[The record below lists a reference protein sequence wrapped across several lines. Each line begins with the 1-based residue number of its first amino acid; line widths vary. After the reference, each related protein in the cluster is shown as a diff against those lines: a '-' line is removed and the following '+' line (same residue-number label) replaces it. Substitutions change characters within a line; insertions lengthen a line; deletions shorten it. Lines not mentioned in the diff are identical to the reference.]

1 MYERGEQA
9 ISTRREFLRRSALGA
24 AALGL
29 AACSPAVPTASG
41 APAAAA
47 TPTGTPQP
55 KRGGVLTWGQW
66 DANTLIDPA
75 NPSGS
80 ASLEIIGNVLDP
92 VILLDDA
99 LNIRPLL
106 ATKWQIEDSAKRY
119 TFTLRDDVRFHD
131 GTPLDSTAVKRTW
144 DRILDPRTKAPGV
157 AALFGAVDTIT
168 APDPRT
174 VVITYKDSNYSL
186 PYQLWRPYL
195 GILSPKQ
202 LDAAK
207 PGDQLTS
214 LVGTGPFKWNGVS
227 ADGVVSLKANADY
240 AWASDLFSNKK
251 GPYLDEIRF
260 RSVTETGTRT
270 ATLESGESLLID
282 EIAEPDYARLKA
294 DQRFTFVET
303 IRRGP
308 PIGFFINVQRP
319 PTNEVAVRQALNFA
333 IDRKAIVDK
342 LYFGVHRPAVGV
354 LTEGVWARLDEL
366 ETRYTFDQ
374 AKAKQLLD
382 DAGWKA
388 GAGGIREKNGQKL
401 SLVLATFRDPW
412 STIADVVQSQYRE
425 VGIDVQVNKLAR
437 GPYLDLVRSPQNLH
451 NLCASAG
458 GGFDPDLLRERYGGA
473 AVRNTNFS
481 NLADPTLDA
490 LLNMGPKQ
498 PLGSAERRKTY
509 EDAQRRLMDLAP
521 VVSILTQLRVEASAK
536 RVRALRMGPDG
547 LNAQPLNDVW
557 IDQ

>member
-1 MYERGEQA
+1 MNERRERA

-29 AACSPAVPTASG
+29 AACSQAVPTASG
-41 APAAAA
+41 APAAATA
-47 TPTGTPQP
+47 TGTPQP
-55 KRGGVLTWGQW
+55 KRGGVLTWAQW

-92 VILLDDA
+92 VILLDDS

-144 DRILDPRTKAPGV
+144 DRILDPRTV
-157 AALFGAVDTIT
+157 L
-168 APDPRT
+168 
-174 VVITYKDSNYSL
+174 ITYKDSNYSL

-207 PGDQLTS
+207 PGEQLTS

-240 AWASDLFSNKK
+240 AWASDLFGNKK
-251 GPYLDEIRF
+251 GPYLDEVRF

-270 ATLESGESLLID
+270 ATLESGESLQID

-294 DQRFTFVET
+294 DTRFTFVET

-319 PTNEVAVRQALNFA
+319 PTNELAVRQALNFA

-354 LTEGVWARLDEL
+354 LTEGVWGRLDEL

-388 GAGGIREKNGQKL
+388 GAGGIREKSGQKL

-425 VGIDVQVNKLAR
+425 IGIDVQVNKLAR

-458 GGFDPDLLRERYGGA
+458 SGFDPDLLRERYGGA

-481 NLADPTLDA
+481 NLADPALDA
-490 LLNMGPKQ
+490 LLNTGPKQ
-498 PLGSAERRKTY
+498 ALGSAERRKTY

-521 VVSILTQLRVEASAK
+521 VVSILTQIRVEASAK
-536 RVRALRMGPDG
+536 RVRGLRMGPDG

>member
-1 MYERGEQA
+1 M
-9 ISTRREFLRRSALGA
+9 
-24 AALGL
+24 
-29 AACSPAVPTASG
+29 
-41 APAAAA
+41 
-47 TPTGTPQP
+47 
-55 KRGGVLTWGQW
+55 
-66 DANTLIDPA
+66 
-75 NPSGS
+75 
-80 ASLEIIGNVLDP
+80 
-92 VILLDDA
+92 
-99 LNIRPLL
+99 
-106 ATKWQIEDSAKRY
+106 
-119 TFTLRDDVRFHD
+119 
-131 GTPLDSTAVKRTW
+131 
-144 DRILDPRTKAPGV
+144 
-157 AALFGAVDTIT
+157 
-168 APDPRT
+168 
-174 VVITYKDSNYSL
+174 
-186 PYQLWRPYL
+186 
-195 GILSPKQ
+195 
-202 LDAAK
+202 
-207 PGDQLTS
+207 
-214 LVGTGPFKWNGVS
+214 
-227 ADGVVSLKANADY
+227 
-240 AWASDLFSNKK
+240 
-251 GPYLDEIRF
+251 
-260 RSVTETGTRT
+260 
-270 ATLESGESLLID
+270 
-282 EIAEPDYARLKA
+282 
-294 DQRFTFVET
+294 
-303 IRRGP
+303 
-308 PIGFFINVQRP
+308 
-319 PTNEVAVRQALNFA
+319 RQALNFA

-388 GAGGIREKNGQKL
+388 GATGIREKNGQKL

-425 VGIDVQVNKLAR
+425 IGIDVQVNKLAR